1 MIEKTINIKKR
12 FDELTNLISDPKI
25 IADQKEWKKLVKERA
40 GLEDLANAHDSLEKL
55 LEEQKQIQETLKTE
69 TDSEIL
75 DLFKEEEKNCK
86 EQIEKLEDEIKILLL
101 PKDENDDNNVIIEIR
116 PGVGGEESALFGAV
130 LMKMYCRYAER
141 KRWKVEIA
149 DFSETEIG
157 GIKECSFIISGKG
170 AYSKFKYES
179 GVHRVQR
186 VPETESQGRVHT
198 STATVAVL
206 PEVEEVDFEILDKD
220 IRVDTYRS
228 SGAGG
233 QHVNKTDSAIRITH
247 MPTGIVVACQDERSQ
262 LKNRERAFQILRSKL
277 YEFYKSQIDKEYSE
291 NRKNQVGNAERCE
304 RIRTYNYPQGRVT
317 DHRINHTIYAL
328 EEFLDGNIDEMIEK
342 LALDDQRKKLEDAL
356 NNAWLKPKSMLKY

>member
-12 FDELTNLISDPKI
+12 FDELTDLISKPDI
-25 IADQKEWKKLVKERA
+25 IVDQKQWKKLVKERA
-40 GLEDLANAHDSLEKL
+40 GLEDIAAAHDELEKAL
-55 LEEQKQIQETLKTE
+55 KELDSVRETLKAE
-69 TDSEIL
+69 KDPEIL
-75 DLFKEEEKNCK
+75 DLFKEEEKDCK
-86 EQIEKLEDEIKILLL
+86 KKIETLEERIKILLL
-101 PKDENDDNNVIIEIR
+101 PKDENDDSNVIIEIR

-130 LMKMYCRYAER
+130 LMKMYSRYAER
-141 KRWKVEIA
+141 KHWKFEIA
-149 DFSETEIG
+149 DLSETEIG

-170 AYSKFKYES
+170 AYSKLKYES

-220 IRVDTYRS
+220 LRIDTYRS

-247 MPTGIVVACQDERSQ
+247 IPTGIVVACQDERSQ
-262 LKNRERAFQILRSKL
+262 IKNRERAFQILKSKL

-317 DHRINHTIYAL
+317 DHRINFTLYAL
-328 EEFLDGNIDEMIEK
+328 EDFLDGNLDEMIENLE
-342 LALDDQRKKLEDAL
+342 LADQKKKLEMAL
-356 NNAWLKPKSMLKY
+356 ADNA